1 MLEDHPLE
9 LLGKSVT
16 SNEFEREKWFLN
28 ARFVKPLT
36 FIFLS
41 YSSFCCAYK
50 QVSGS
55 FQG

>member
-1 MLEDHPLE
+1 MLEDRPLE
-9 LLGKSVT
+9 LLGKNVT
-16 SNEFEREKWFLN
+16 SNEFEREKLCLN
-28 ARFVKPLT
+28 AGFVKSLT

-41 YSSFCCAYK
+41 YSSFCCACK

>member
-28 ARFVKPLT
+28 AGFVKPLT

-41 YSSFCCAYK
+41 YSSFCCGYK